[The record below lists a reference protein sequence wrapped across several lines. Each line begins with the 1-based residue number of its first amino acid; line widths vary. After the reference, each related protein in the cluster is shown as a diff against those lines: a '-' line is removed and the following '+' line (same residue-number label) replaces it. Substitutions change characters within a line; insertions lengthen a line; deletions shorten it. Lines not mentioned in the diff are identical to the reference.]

1 MDLCSSLGNK
11 EVSVLSLFFQI
22 LVYYY
27 ELFCTGI

>member
-27 ELFCTGI
+27 ELLCTGI